1 MATASQSLFNM
12 TVASDNAG
20 GNQGLLMPKLQ
31 FRFRVNFLN
40 FGVDVNGGLQ
50 LTKQVVDCSRPNLS
64 FAEIPLQVYN
74 STLKIAGKHT
84 RADMSVNIRDDAS
97 GSVSRAVGQQ
107 LQKQFDFVEQASAA
121 TGQDYKFQTN
131 IEILDGGNGAL
142 APTVLETWTGLSLDP
157 NSSNYVARVIGDI
170 NENYDSVNNQIQY
183 SGSFSNKSNYVRV
196 SAVNFTTPNYFD
208 ANGLAKSQ
216 FTGSLP
222 TNASGTFGGAIG
234 VAGGA
239 VAGTALDALKLYFP

>member
-40 FGVDVNGGLQ
+40 FGVDAAGGLS

-74 STLKIAGKHT
+74 SVIKLAGKHT
-84 RADMSVNIRDDAS
+84 WADINVNVRDDAS
-97 GSVSRAVGQQ
+97 GTVAKAVGQQ
-107 LQKQFDFVEQASAA
+107 LQKQLDFVEQASAA

-131 IEILDGGNGAL
+131 IEILDGGNGTAAPVVIDTWELYGCFLKSANYNTLNYGTNEAVTIAL
-142 APTVLETWTGLSLDP
+142 AIAYDNAIQSPLTSGVGQDIGRILSGATATG
-157 NSSNYVARVIGDI
+157 IG
-170 NENYDSVNNQIQY
+170 
-183 SGSFSNKSNYVRV
+183 
-196 SAVNFTTPNYFD
+196 
-208 ANGLAKSQ
+208 
-216 FTGSLP
+216 
-222 TNASGTFGGAIG
+222 
-234 VAGGA
+234 
-239 VAGTALDALKLYFP
+239 AGT